1 MITGSFNFTNAA
13 EYDNAENL
21 LIIKGNNVLVE
32 RYNGLAADYKALLD
46 YRLARVEIWRVTGG
60 DIK

>member
-1 MITGSFNFTNAA
+1 LITGAFNFTNAA

-32 RYNGLAADYKALLD
+32 RYIQNFNEHKGHSKKYLG
-46 YRLARVEIWRVTGG
+46 R
-60 DIK
+60 